1 MADRPSTFGG
11 TWTRPRQD
19 GVGRS
24 AGELRDRA
32 SYDQSPATGMSCLL
46 ALAVSGVLW
55 ALIISGLI
63 AAAGV
68 IA

>member
-1 MADRPSTFGG
+1 
-11 TWTRPRQD
+11 
-19 GVGRS
+19 
-24 AGELRDRA
+24 
-32 SYDQSPATGMSCLL
+32 MSCLL